1 MNNKESFFIEKAKK
15 DKCDR
20 EAFIVSQSTR
30 KLMTFVNDASIG
42 NTKLKRLELLLATI
56 MEYFDE
62 FDTQIFV
69 ETFLNSEGLLSL
81 KSIIE
86 FKPTNRALKS
96 IITSLT
102 LCIKLTRYDNDI
114 RVMMYNLG
122 FITILTNLCCS
133 CIHSFVYEKAA
144 SLFSELSIITPDVFV
159 TSNFML
165 NDIDTIYGHE
175 TKNNGESIP
184 LIPKSILYLYRAQ
197 SLEVKRSAIILS
209 LTLWSSNSLAV
220 DNLKQ
225 VDSGKWLYKTLPHIF
240 RVMLNQHKDENNRVE
255 LVTLS
260 RHEAAELIVYFY
272 ADPTLQSEVLRYLV
286 SLILLHTL
294 DSDTPNFLN
303 SVPGSH
309 DQQDQVQSLSSEL
322 DNNNNTIG
330 KILDTTIVMISYTFR
345 QILQLSE
352 DKLREQQSP
361 PSSDQTS
368 PRSPKSPRSPCTQS
382 LLSPRS
388 KAKSTKSST
397 LVKNSHSQNTKSL
410 PSYSKLA
417 IEDEL
422 QPVRASKLHLA
433 FFCLIVTITYNFN
446 NNTWRKSDDPNIL
459 KDGIVS
465 RLINTL
471 QLWLM
476 VDNDCNFDI
485 KKYFILLNISIVDYG
500 PIECIDLLSSLEE
513 IVLSDNETIM
523 KIIEMLKH
531 DIGFAIYMKDF
542 KRCIY
547 DEIKQEHSTTKTDI
561 DDYDHA
567 DEDNLKDDI
576 HSEADLKEKDNKPTT
591 QGYRVLMKVLGLNS
605 NVMENHLDVMAID
618 ESKMT
623 KLVST
628 IRPDVK
634 RKQMISPRGSPL
646 TTQLERK
653 AMMKSGFKKTD
664 IDDDGDDDKY
674 INSPSPTFKLPKF
687 DPNQSISNVQDDE
700 EIMSQ
705 MTNVEKIMFQIKNQL
720 EIVELYTTA
729 SSLNS
734 NIDNIS
740 DNNSRKENEVIVKAN
755 RKKQFSHT
763 HKIKLPEN
771 EEEIAQIVTTK
782 QMKNLK
788 KFNSSLLFQLCEKE
802 FLS

>member
-20 EAFIVSQSTR
+20 EAFIVSSSTR

-56 MEYFDE
+56 IEYFDE
-62 FDTQIFV
+62 LDSQIFV

-86 FKPTNRALKS
+86 FKPTNRSLKS

-133 CIHSFVYEKAA
+133 CIHSFVHEKAA
-144 SLFSELSIITPDVFV
+144 LLFSELSIITPDVFV

-165 NDIDTIYGHE
+165 NDLDTFYGHE

-184 LIPKSILYLYRAQ
+184 LIPKCILHLFRAQ

-225 VDSGKWLYKTLPHIF
+225 VDCGKWLYSTVPHIF

-260 RHEAAELIVYFY
+260 RHEAAELIVYFF

-286 SLILLHTL
+286 SLILLQTL

-303 SVPGSH
+303 SVPEAH

-322 DNNNNTIG
+322 DNNNTIG
-330 KILDTTIVMISYTFR
+330 KILDTTIVFTSYIFR
-345 QILQLSE
+345 RILQLSE
-352 DKLREQQSP
+352 DKLREEQNP
-361 PSSDQTS
+361 HSSDQTS
-368 PRSPKSPRSPCTQS
+368 PRSPKSPKSPRSHCTQS

-388 KAKSTKSST
+388 KAKANKSST
-397 LVKNSHSQNTKSL
+397 LVSHSQTPKSL

-433 FFCLIVTITYNFN
+433 FFCLIVTIIYNFN
-446 NNTWRKSDDPNIL
+446 NNTWRKSDNPNIL

-500 PIECIDLLSSLEE
+500 PIECFDLLSSLEE
-513 IVLSDNETIM
+513 IVLSENETIM

-531 DIGFAIYMKDF
+531 DIGFTIYMKDF

-547 DEIKQEHSTTKTDI
+547 DEIKQEHSTMKTDI
-561 DDYDHA
+561 DDYT
-567 DEDNLKDDI
+567 DEDNIKDDI

-646 TTQLERK
+646 TTQLQRK

-674 INSPSPTFKLPKF
+674 INSPSPTFKLPTKY

-700 EIMSQ
+700 EMMSK
-705 MTNVEKIMFQIKNQL
+705 MTNVEKIMYQIKNQL

-729 SSLNS
+729 SSLDS

-740 DNNSRKENEVIVKAN
+740 DNNTKKVNEVIVKAN
-755 RKKQFSHT
+755 RKKQVSHT

-782 QMKNLK
+782 QMIADINSK
-788 KFNSSLLFQLCEKE
+788 KLLFQLCEKE